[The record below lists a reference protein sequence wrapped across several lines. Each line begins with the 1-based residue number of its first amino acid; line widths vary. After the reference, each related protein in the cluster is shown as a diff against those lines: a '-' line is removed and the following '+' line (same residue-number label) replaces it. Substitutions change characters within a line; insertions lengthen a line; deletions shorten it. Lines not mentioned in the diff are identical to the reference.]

1 MHYRGMDRTT
11 TKRAILLCDAG
22 HYGTLAAVRVLGRER
37 VPVTVVHAQRAAP
50 ALWSR
55 HVTQRVH
62 CPPIAD
68 VERFAEWLIRFG
80 ERQPGHVLYATSDE
94 ICFVFSLYREEL
106 AKHFALFQPEFAV
119 LARILDK
126 GELLA
131 SARTVG
137 MDLPDT
143 WLPESEDDVER
154 AAREADGPLL
164 IKPRTQILLTT
175 HSKGEM
181 APTGPRG
188 LRAAYARFVR
198 FNSYGDA
205 IKKRMPAAIRPMLQ
219 RFYPEAMDAVYSLT
233 GFRSRDGRHFSVL
246 GANKVL
252 QRPRN
257 LGIGLCFEAAP
268 VDPDLAAKAA
278 RLLEQIGYYGAFEL
292 EFIRVGDRWLL
303 IDYNPRFYNQLAL
316 DVARG
321 LPLPQLV
328 YSAALGQDREVDR
341 LMAGVPP
348 PDAIATYAFC
358 NQISLNVLLGAQRIF
373 GAMSPEEVT
382 RWRRWCVSKGN
393 RLVDAVSAPDDP
405 LPYLAEVTKQVLELV
420 RDPRIFWRVHRP
432 RRELS
437 RPTID

>member
-1 MHYRGMDRTT
+1 MADGGMDRTIA
-11 TKRAILLCDAG
+11 KRPILLCDAG

-37 VPVTVVHAQRAAP
+37 IPITVVHAQRAAP

-62 CPPIAD
+62 CPPIVD

-80 ERQPGHVLYATSDE
+80 EQQPGHVIYATSDE
-94 ICFVFSLYREEL
+94 LCFVLSLYREEL
-106 AKHFALFQPEFAV
+106 AKSFALYQPEFAV
-119 LARILDK
+119 IARILDK

-131 SARTVG
+131 SARAVG
-137 MDLPDT
+137 MDMPET
-143 WLPESEDDVER
+143 WLPETEDDVER

-175 HSKGEM
+175 HTKGEM
-181 APTGPRG
+181 APTGARG
-188 LRAAYARFVR
+188 LRAAYTRFVR
-198 FNSYGDA
+198 FNTYGDA
-205 IKKRMPAAIRPMLQ
+205 IRNKMPAAMRPMLQ
-219 RFYPEAMDAVYSLT
+219 RFYPEAMEAVYSLT
-233 GFRSRDGRHFSVL
+233 GFRDRSGRHFTVL

-278 RLLEQIGYYGAFEL
+278 RLVERIGYYGAFEL
-292 EFIRVGDRWLL
+292 EFIRVGERWLL

-328 YSAALGQDREVDR
+328 YSAALGQDDEVGR
-341 LMAGVPP
+341 LMAGIPGSR
-348 PDAIATYAFC
+348 ANATYAFC

-373 GAMSPEEVT
+373 GAMSPEEVA
-382 RWRRWCVSKGN
+382 RWRDWCASRGS
-393 RLVDAVSAPDDP
+393 RLVDAVADSDDP

-420 RDPRIFWRVHRP
+420 RAPRIFWRVHRP
-432 RRELS
+432 RREIS
-437 RPTID
+437 RTIE